1 MSRIVSSLPCTLL
14 ILVANHVCAA
24 EPLDWQA
31 DYASA
36 VAQAQQSGKMLL
48 VVQVESDFTQSAAA
62 SREAKVY
69 NVFSL
74 SGREAP
80 AFLHEHFVA
89 VRQAVG
95 ASQVLRVVPKGA
107 RSPTPRDGAVVAW
120 FCTPRE
126 HVVHIIPGYVSPARM
141 LAEARWAH
149 QLYGEIADLP
159 GPAGV
164 GVPEAKAGQV
174 RRQHLQRALRKNA
187 TAFKAELAKA
197 AARQDTRTRSVW
209 RAALKLDAQE
219 LQRRFANV
227 WPRNQHPTVLNKLAT
242 HGDIRTDAVH
252 LALSEMPLAS
262 YQSIHQAVF
271 ETLTGQTCWLASPR
285 RAEIAQRF
293 ADARRQ
299 QQPVLLVVQPEPAEP
314 KEPRWAAK
322 HQSINEQL
330 PAFTVLEVTPS
341 ELATLLAD
349 AGLEAITQWENQ
361 PVRFLVFDHEGRKVG
376 QLTTREGVRSL
387 APILKKAGAPPAP

>member
-1 MSRIVSSLPCTLL
+1 LF
-14 ILVANHVCAA
+14 LVANHVCAA

-36 VAQAQQSGKMLL
+36 VAEARQTGKMLL
-48 VVQVESDFTQSAAA
+48 VVQLESDFTQPAAA
-62 SREAKVY
+62 SREARIY
-69 NVFSL
+69 NVFPL
-74 SGREAP
+74 SGREVP
-80 AFLHEHFVA
+80 AFLHERLVA

-95 ASQVLRVVPKGA
+95 AAEVLRVVPKGA

-126 HVVHIIPGYVSPARM
+126 RVVHVVPGYVSPGKM
-141 LAEARWAH
+141 LTEAQWAH

-159 GPAGV
+159 EPPGG
-164 GVPEAKAGQV
+164 GFPEARAAQV
-174 RRQHLQRALRKNA
+174 RRQHLQRALPKNE
-187 TAFKAELAKA
+187 TAFKAEMAKA

-209 RAALKLDAQE
+209 RAALQLDAQE

-227 WPRNQHPTVLNKLAT
+227 WPRNQHPTLLNKLAT

-262 YQSIHQAVF
+262 YQSIHRAVF
-271 ETLTGQTCWLASPR
+271 ETLTGQTCWSVSPR

-299 QQPVLLVVQPEPAEP
+299 QQPLLLVVQPEPADRKDP
-314 KEPRWAAK
+314 HSAFK

-330 PAFTVLEVTPS
+330 PTFTVLEVTPS
-341 ELATLLAD
+341 ELAMLLAD
-349 AGLEAITQWENQ
+349 AGLEGITQWENQ
-361 PVRFLVFDHEGRKVG
+361 PVRFLVFDREGRKVG

-387 APILKKAGAPPAP
+387 APILKKAGAPLPP